1 METAITAGTSSIPA
15 MFDDI
20 LSDIENESCV
30 LIVGPDIVNY
40 GDKSCF
46 ETLCEELLKDT
57 SYSQLID
64 LTPQYVFS
72 HEELLQLK
80 PAAKE
85 TSLLRYMERFY
96 QRQTQYDEPFKKI
109 ARIPFH
115 LVVSFL
121 PDTRLR
127 KIYEEQGCDFR
138 YSHYPREENP
148 EPVERPT
155 RKTPLVYNIL
165 GDFSEGDVI
174 ITFDHLFQYLSG
186 IMGKRELPHAI
197 QEAFKKARTFVFL
210 GVHFERWYVQLILR
224 IITTKEK
231 KEKYSIL
238 RNGNG
243 SDVYTFIARRL
254 ELDFVETDPV
264 DFLNKLYDA
273 CEANKLLKTSK
284 KQTATGRVFISY
296 SHKDIDTVEKIEEHL
311 KQSAV
316 DVMRD
321 ESDMAAGQQIDEFI
335 STINSVDVVVAVLSA
350 SSLRSPWVIK
360 EIITTIQQ
368 TDRLLLPCYLD
379 DSFLDENF
387 MSDAEKF
394 VDEKLST
401 IAEKIMQRG
410 RSKTDDLFKER
421 NTWTEYFNNLPI
433 VLNEVQSRKCL
444 SLKTENFEDSIVKVV
459 ECIRNYKIKK

>member
-1 METAITAGTSSIPA
+1 METAAVADTSSVPA
-15 MFDDI
+15 IFEDI
-20 LSDIENESCV
+20 ISDIQNESCV

-46 ETLCEELLKDT
+46 ETLCEELFTDA

-80 PAAKE
+80 PSAKE

-96 QRQTQYDEPFKKI
+96 QRQKEYDEPFKKI
-109 ARIPFH
+109 AQIPFH

-121 PDTRLR
+121 PDTRLK
-127 KIYEEQGCDFR
+127 KIYEEQNLDFR

-148 EPVERPT
+148 EAVERPT

-186 IMGKRELPHAI
+186 IMGKRELPHTI
-197 QEAFKKARTFVFL
+197 QEAFKKARTFLFL

-238 RNGNG
+238 RGGKG

-254 ELDFVETDPV
+254 ELDFVETEPIN
-264 DFLNKLYDA
+264 FLDKLYETCA
-273 CEANKLLKTSK
+273 ANNLLKASK
-284 KQTATGRVFISY
+284 RQAGSRVFISY
-296 SHKDIDTVEKIEEHL
+296 SHKDIGAVEMIEQHL
-311 KQSAV
+311 RQSGI
-316 DVMRD
+316 DVIRD
-321 ESDMAAGQQIDEFI
+321 EKDMSAGQQIDEFI

-350 SSLRSPWVIK
+350 NSLHSAWVSK
-360 EIITTIQQ
+360 EIITTIQC

-379 DSFLDENF
+379 ESFLDGNF
-387 MSDAEKF
+387 MSEAEKF
-394 VDEKLST
+394 VDEKLSG

-410 RSKTDDLFKER
+410 RGNTDDLFRER
-421 NTWTEYFNNLPI
+421 NTWTEYFNNLPV
-433 VLNEVQSRKCL
+433 VLNELQARKCL
-444 SLKTENFEDSIVKVV
+444 SLKTENFNDNIIKVV
-459 ECIRNYKIKK
+459 DSIRNYKNKK